1 VLASPN
7 PRHLQSSAPGP
18 LHLQS
23 QQSSISLSSFV
34 ASDSGLDSSST
45 NYYPMMTPNPP
56 GPSTIPSPSQ
66 EPCNDHS
73 CKVPL
78 LHSATYLQLV
88 RIGLQLALAGGVTY
102 RPIMVFQ
109 ACGSTSPYQC
119 PAGAHVALSV
129 PVQTHCLISAARQ
142 WAHPCSAAGETE
154 AQDSP

>member
-1 VLASPN
+1 MLGENLCLLLLTRGTCS
-7 PRHLQSSAPGP
+7 L
-18 LHLQS
+18 

-66 EPCNDHS
+66 EPCKDHS

-88 RIGLQLALAGGVTY
+88 RIGLQLALASGVTY
-102 RPIMVFQ
+102 RPIMNRSFLSLWFNFSIPMPSRCP
-109 ACGSTSPYQC
+109 CGSKCPSADTLLNLSSSAVGTS
-119 PAGAHVALSV
+119 LF
-129 PVQTHCLISAARQ
+129 
-142 WAHPCSAAGETE
+142 CSWRN
-154 AQDSP
+154 